1 MLIYLVRDLK
11 DFEVYGEF
19 DNIEDAQEFI
29 DNDQN
34 DHNLE
39 IEAFYDEEEEEEG

>member
-1 MLIYLVRDLK
+1 MSIIFLVRDLK
-11 DFEVYGEF
+11 DGQVYGEF
-19 DNIEDAQEFI
+19 DTLKEAVEFI

-39 IEAFYDEEEEEEG
+39 IVEAYNE